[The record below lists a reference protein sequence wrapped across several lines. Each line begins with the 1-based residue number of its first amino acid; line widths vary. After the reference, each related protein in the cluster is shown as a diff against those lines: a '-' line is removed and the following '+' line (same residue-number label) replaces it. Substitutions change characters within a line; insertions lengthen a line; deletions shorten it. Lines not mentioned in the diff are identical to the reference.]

1 MWDQNTS
8 RADKSGLPLKI
19 NSDKLFRGQHI
30 QIKPTAITANK
41 FGTMVL
47 NTEVDAYANRKSVLE
62 DNIQKAKSLMLGQFT
77 KPLKRK
83 RKQSKGWSEAFTK
96 LDVLNNIKIIKYI
109 IFNIEDQ
116 KYLPLFLHQ

>member
-47 NTEVDAYANRKSVLE
+47 NMEVDAYAN
-62 DNIQKAKSLMLGQFT
+62 
-77 KPLKRK
+77 P
-83 RKQSKGWSEAFTK
+83 
-96 LDVLNNIKIIKYI
+96 
-109 IFNIEDQ
+109 
-116 KYLPLFLHQ
+116 